1 MIFVYILG
9 VSIGLIIQIVVAK
22 QFEKVAEM
30 KGHDAEDVHAFA
42 MCFWLGLI
50 GWIYVA
56 ALPDRTAVYR
66 LSEVIKANR
75 PAAPAPAPQPK
86 PEFDN
91 EELPTL

>member
-1 MIFVYILG
+1 MVYIIILSG
-9 VSIGLIIQIVVAK
+9 VVGLIINIIVAK
-22 QFEKVAEM
+22 QFESVAEM
-30 KGHDAEDVHAFA
+30 KGHSAENVHAFA

-56 ALPDRTAVYR
+56 ALPDRTLPFR
-66 LSEVIKANR
+66 LSEAINANKR
-75 PAAPAPAPQPK
+75 ETASSQPK